1 MFLVVGLGNPG
12 KHYHLS
18 RHNAGFMVID
28 KIAEKT
34 GVSVEKKG
42 FISLYG
48 KGLIENKEVIL
59 AKPQTYM
66 NLSGEAVLE
75 FVEFFKIPVEKTIV
89 IHDDLYLTPGTLR
102 IKRGGGSG
110 GHKGIS
116 SIMGA
121 LGSGDFIRIRIGIGK
136 SAQKWHATDYVLSP
150 FEDHEKETVEGA
162 MERAVDAVCVVVDK
176 GVESAMNIFN
186 QKVGAGLKPL
196 VST

>member
-34 GVSVEKKG
+34 GVSVKKRG

-48 KGLIENKEVIL
+48 KGLIENKEIIL

-75 FVEFFKIPVEKTIV
+75 FIEFFKIPIEKTIV

-121 LGSGDFIRIRIGIGK
+121 FGSGDFTRIRVGIGK
-136 SAQKWHATDYVLSP
+136 PAQKWDVTDYVLSP
-150 FEDHEKETVEGA
+150 FEDHEKEAAQEA
-162 MERAVDAVCVVVDK
+162 IKRAAAAVCVVVGK

-186 QKVGAGLKPL
+186 QKVRGAAL
-196 VST
+196 